1 MPCTMYSEKTSDYTA
16 VQFDKN
22 VSSDGARDLHHWTG
36 FPLRRDSFWNIKC
49 HRSSSSET
57 ALKSSSSTYSAYPD
71 YFSFLFPPSKSAW
84 GLTSHQEGGGL
95 ELSKRAICWHFAI
108 FLELSDFSTTP
119 FHLHTL
125 YKNMPC
131 CHLQQNFTKKFCG

>member
-1 MPCTMYSEKTSDYTA
+1 MCPVLCTLKKHLIIQQSSLTKMCLVMARAICTIEQGFHWGVIRFETSNATEA
-16 VQFDKN
+16 VAVKLLWKA
-22 VSSDGARDLHHWTG
+22 VVVH
-36 FPLRRDSFWNIKC
+36 
-49 HRSSSSET
+49 
-57 ALKSSSSTYSAYPD
+57 SAYPD

-131 CHLQQNFTKKFCG
+131 CHLQQNFTKKYCG